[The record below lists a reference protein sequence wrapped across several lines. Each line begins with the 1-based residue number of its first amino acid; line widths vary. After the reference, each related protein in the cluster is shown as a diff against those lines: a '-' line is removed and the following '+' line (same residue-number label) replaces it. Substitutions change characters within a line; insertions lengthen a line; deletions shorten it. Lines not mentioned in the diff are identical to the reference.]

1 VDGCEEADCGF
12 VIASCDGTEAFE
24 RMEPA
29 FNLVAQAV
37 ELAVQ
42 APSPRMQGVLRDD
55 GLHTASSDGVVDGL
69 PRVARVGDAGP
80 APGMLHQFFGLGG
93 LVPMSLGQRDVD
105 RLAFRRGDRVDL
117 GRKAS
122 SRTAQ
127 MIASDPPFP
136 PAASWCART
145 VVASRMEPVSS
156 TSMASSLKSRS
167 QIPISAQRLNRL
179 YTVFHG
185 PKRSGRSRQAT
196 PVLVRQMT
204 ALTKSRS
211 PRLETGPVRT
221 GRRASMRFH
230 SASLSSCRCTVSVDH
245 TRRHLA
251 NPIRNST
258 VQPRFRTFPG
268 NLDLTIRDTP

>member
-1 VDGCEEADCGF
+1 MEA
-12 VIASCDGTEAFE
+12 
-24 RMEPA
+24 A
-29 FNLVAQAV
+29 FNPEAKRIEFSVDSA
-37 ELAVQ
+37 
-42 APSPRMQGVLRDD
+42 SPRMGGILGDD
-55 GLHTASSDGVVDGL
+55 GLHAVCADGVVDALAG
-69 PRVARVGDAGP
+69 VARVGDGSP
-80 APGMLHQFFGLGG
+80 APSMLQELLGLGG
-93 LVPMSLGQRDVD
+93 FVAMPLGQRDEE
-105 RLAFRRGDRVDL
+105 RLPFRRRDRVNL

-156 TSMASSLKSRS
+156 TSMASSWKSRS
-167 QIPISAQRLNRL
+167 HTPALAQRENRL
-179 YTVFHG
+179 YTVFQE

-230 SASLSSCRCTVSVDH
+230 SASLSSCRCTPGVDH
-245 TRRHLA
+245 TQRHLA
-251 NPIRNST
+251 NPIRIHPLR
-258 VQPRFRTFPG
+258 PRFRNFPG
-268 NLDLTIRDTP
+268 FPDLAIRDTP

>member
-105 RLAFRRGDRVDL
+105 RLAVRRGDRVDL

-145 VVASRMEPVSS
+145 VVASRM
-156 TSMASSLKSRS
+156 
-167 QIPISAQRLNRL
+167 
-179 YTVFHG
+179 
-185 PKRSGRSRQAT
+185 
-196 PVLVRQMT
+196 
-204 ALTKSRS
+204 
-211 PRLETGPVRT
+211 
-221 GRRASMRFH
+221 
-230 SASLSSCRCTVSVDH
+230 
-245 TRRHLA
+245 
-251 NPIRNST
+251 
-258 VQPRFRTFPG
+258 
-268 NLDLTIRDTP
+268 

>member
-1 VDGCEEADCGF
+1 VDGCEEAGRGF
-12 VIASCDGTEAFE
+12 VIASGDGTEAFE
-24 RMEPA
+24 RMESA

-42 APSPRMQGVLRDD
+42 TSSSRMRGVLRDD
-55 GLHTASSDGVVDGL
+55 RLHAASEDGVVDGL

-80 APGMLHQFFGLGG
+80 APCMVQEFLGLGG
-93 LVPMSLGQRDVD
+93 LVPVSLGQRDVD
-105 RLAFRRGDRVDL
+105 RPAFRRGDRVDL

-145 VVASRMEPVSS
+145 VVASRIEPVSS

-167 QIPISAQRLNRL
+167 QSPVSAQRLYRL
-179 YTVFHG
+179 YTDFHG
-185 PKRSGRSRQAT
+185 PKRSGKSRQET
-196 PVLVRQMT
+196 PVLVRQTT
-204 ALTKSRS
+204 ALMNCRS
-211 PRLETGPVRT
+211 PRLASGPVRT
-221 GRRASMRFH
+221 GRRGSMRFH
-230 SASLSSCRCTVSVDH
+230 CSSVSSCLCTVSVDH
-245 TRRHLA
+245 TQRHLA

-258 VQPRFRTFPG
+258 VQPRFRDLPRT
-268 NLDLTIRDTP
+268 LDLAIRDTP